1 MKKGH
6 HCKRVSWVLL
16 VTIALVL
23 PVVQAVSAAELHI
36 ASDTLVRVFERDTT
50 EGDDKTVA
58 PGYEYLQVD
67 YGSLKEKGLSFH
79 LYGWGRL
86 DFASSGF
93 YDDDN
98 AGELLYGYFEYAHP
112 GTNAGARLGRF
123 YVFEGV
129 ANEAIDGLSLKSDLT
144 PYFTLSAY
152 GGFPV
157 ALDSTHGRSSDSI
170 FGGRLSHHLAAWYD
184 VGVSFKNTDN
194 DGDNAEETLGVD
206 LSLNLPFGMS
216 LFGFS
221 SRNLDT
227 EGWGEHSYELS
238 IPVAGLLLR
247 PYYQKFQYEDYFGTG
262 TLARNPFP
270 FEAATGETLEV
281 IGGDV
286 SWPVSAAWELGAKV
300 KYLDY
305 DIRSGNSEY
314 YSALA
319 TWHGEK
325 LTQAGGEIGYANGTG
340 GNNDYWLGRL
350 FVYYDRIQ
358 QMLPHGFVTGDLVYA
373 DYNEDIFGESDS
385 LFISLGAGRRFLED
399 ALEIKLSGDYSSD
412 PYFDEDFRGL
422 LVAKYLF
429 DR

>member
-1 MKKGH
+1 MTMN
-6 HCKRVSWVLL
+6 RRLL
-16 VTIALVL
+16 TALSLAVATCL
-23 PVVQAVSAAELHI
+23 FCSPVAALAADLRI
-36 ASDTLVRVFERDTT
+36 VSDTLVRVFERDTA
-50 EGDDKTVA
+50 EGDDRAVV
-58 PGYEYLQVD
+58 PGYEYLRVD

-86 DFASSGF
+86 DFGSSGF
-93 YDDDN
+93 FADDN

-129 ANEAIDGLSLKSDLT
+129 ANEAIDGLSLRSALT

-157 ALDSTHGRSSDSI
+157 ALDSTDGRSGDSI
-170 FGGRLSHHLAAWYD
+170 IGGRLSHHLAVWYD
-184 VGVSFKNTDN
+184 VGVSYKNTEN
-194 DGDNAEETLGVD
+194 DGDKAEEALGVD
-206 LSLNLPFGMS
+206 LSLNLPFGVS

-221 SRNLDT
+221 SRNLGT

-247 PYYQKFQYEDYFGTG
+247 PYYQKFQFEDFFGTG
-262 TLARNPFP
+262 VLARNPFP

-286 SWPVSAAWELGAKV
+286 TWPVSTAWELGARV
-300 KYLDY
+300 KHLAY
-305 DIRSGNSEY
+305 DLRSGNSEY
-314 YSALA
+314 YSASA
-319 TWHGEK
+319 TWHGQK
-325 LTQAGGEIGYANGTG
+325 LTQIGGEVGYANGTG
-340 GNNDYWLGRL
+340 GTNDYRLGRL
-350 FVYYDRIQ
+350 FVYWDQLQ
-358 QMLPHGFVTGDLVYA
+358 QILPHGFVTGDLVYA
-373 DYNEDIFGESDS
+373 DYNEDIFGESDA
-385 LFISLGAGRRFLED
+385 LFVSLGAGRRFLED

-412 PYFDEDFRGL
+412 PFFDEDFRGL
-422 LVAKYLF
+422 LVAKYVF